1 MIMLINVGDNFL
13 ESIIAYGPV
22 ELRTTKASSLG
33 HGLVVDCGC
42 VGGFG
47 ECVVQPC
54 TFITE
59 FLVDSS
65 LCFSTVFI

>member
-1 MIMLINVGDNFL
+1 MIMLIDVDYNFL

-22 ELRTTKASSLG
+22 ELRTTLVTKASSLG
-33 HGLVVDCGC
+33 HGLVVDCCC

-59 FLVDSS
+59 FLVDK
-65 LCFSTVFI
+65 F

>member
-13 ESIIAYGPV
+13 ES
-22 ELRTTKASSLG
+22 G